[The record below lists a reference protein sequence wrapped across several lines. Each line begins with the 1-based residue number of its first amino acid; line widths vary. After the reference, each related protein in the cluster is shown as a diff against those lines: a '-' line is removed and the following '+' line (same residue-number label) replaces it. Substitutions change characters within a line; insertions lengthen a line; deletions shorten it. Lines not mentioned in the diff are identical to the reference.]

1 MKTICKVDGQDF
13 SAIVTAVEQ
22 TFNVVEGSNS
32 GYAIHNN
39 REIRDIL
46 GVKIGHVVT
55 FAADNDPITFDALTD
70 YLFKTVR
77 PSVLVE
83 MIDGQDVLTYEAA
96 YNTGSRRVAHIDE
109 ENEENAVVYWDELTV
124 EFRPMENQINPEE

>member
-22 TFNVVEGSNS
+22 KFNVVEGQNS
-32 GYAIHNN
+32 GYAVHNN

-46 GVKIGHVVT
+46 GIKIGHVVT
-55 FAADNDPITFDALTD
+55 FAADNDPKAFDELTD

-77 PSVLVE
+77 PSVIVE
-83 MIDGQDVLTYEAA
+83 VVDGQGTLPYEAA

-109 ENEENAVVYWDELTV
+109 ENDIVYWDELTV